1 MALIAVT
8 GAAGRIGTAIR
19 PLLLAAGHSL
29 VLCDVVSVHPGVG
42 EGGERGVGDVGGDVG
57 GDLGGGVGGA
67 TAAPGAGRVERV
79 VTADLRDVE
88 AHVAA
93 FEGVDLVVHL
103 GGLADER
110 PWADLLAVNIDGTRA
125 VCDAT
130 RLAGVDRLL
139 LASSV
144 HAVGYLPVDAAQ
156 VREGMPLPA
165 PDTFYGVSK
174 AAMEALGGLYA
185 GRFAMTVVS
194 ARIMTFGDGPDG
206 PRSLQSWLSA
216 ADMTRLVLATL
227 TTQASGHH
235 VVWGVSRNTR
245 RRVDLAPGLAIG
257 FDPQDD
263 AEIHAE
269 AVERR
274 DPAGAP
280 RLLGGAFAD
289 DDYRL
294 GEPHGGSPGRP

>member
-29 VLCDVVSVHPGVG
+29 VLCDVVAVDEGVA
-42 EGGERGVGDVGGDVG
+42 VGGDV
-57 GDLGGGVGGA
+57 A
-67 TAAPGAGRVERV
+67 PPGAGRVEGV
-79 VTADLRDVE
+79 VTADLRDID

-93 FEGVDLVVHL
+93 FERADLVVHL

-110 PWADLLAVNIDGTRA
+110 PWPDLLAVNIDGTQA
-125 VCDAT
+125 VCEAT

-144 HAVGYLPVDAAQ
+144 HAVGYLPVDAPE

-194 ARIMTFGDGPDG
+194 ARIMTFTEDPEG

-227 TTQASGHH
+227 TTQAGGHH

-245 RRVDLAPGLAIG
+245 RRVDLTPGLAIG

-263 AEIHAE
+263 AEIHAD
-269 AVERR
+269 AIERR

-294 GEPHGGSPGRP
+294 GEPHGGTGLR

>member
-1 MALIAVT
+1 MALIALT

-19 PLLLAAGHSL
+19 PLLIGAGHSL
-29 VLCDVVSVHPGVG
+29 VLCDAVGVDAG
-42 EGGERGVGDVGGDVG
+42 P
-57 GDLGGGVGGA
+57 
-67 TAAPGAGRVERV
+67 AARVERV
-79 VTADLRDVE
+79 VTADLRDID

-93 FEGVDLVVHL
+93 FEGADVVVHL

-110 PWADLLAVNIDGTRA
+110 PWPDLLAVNIDGTRA
-125 VCDAT
+125 VCEAA

-206 PRSLQSWLSA
+206 PRSLQSWLSP
-216 ADMTRLVLATL
+216 ADMNRLVLATL
-227 TTQASGHH
+227 TTVIAK
-235 VVWGVSRNTR
+235 R
-245 RRVDLAPGLAIG
+245 
-257 FDPQDD
+257 
-263 AEIHAE
+263 
-269 AVERR
+269 
-274 DPAGAP
+274 PA
-280 RLLGGAFAD
+280 
-289 DDYRL
+289 
-294 GEPHGGSPGRP
+294 